1 MPGPNPVN
9 RNFIVNACATALA
22 GINAIEAAAANA
34 NKYQAYFAGTLSTA
48 DFTGPVAALAPA
60 DIAAAMTAIG
70 AVNTVLT
77 ANNNALLNALL
88 KIAR

>member
-9 RNFIVNACATALA
+9 RNFIVSACATALA
-22 GINAIEAAAANA
+22 GINALSSSAAAAS
-34 NKYQAYFAGTLSTA
+34 KHQAYFAAALTTA
-48 DFTGPVAALAPA
+48 DFTGPIADLTPA
-60 DIAAAMTAIG
+60 DIAAAMTAIA

-77 ANNNALLNALL
+77 ANSNALFNALL